1 MTAVAS
7 SGALPHGWRGAAPFV
22 SVVVP
27 CRNERAR
34 IVPCLDSVLGGDY
47 PADRLEVLVADGMSD
62 DGTRE
67 RLAEVAARDPRVR
80 VLDNPR
86 RVTPAALNVGVRAA
100 RGDVIVRVDAHSEYP
115 RDYVRAL
122 VGWLARSGA
131 DNVGGVCRTVPAGPG
146 ARARAIARA
155 LSHPLGVGTS
165 HFRTGAVGAAAREV
179 DTVPFGCWRRDVFA
193 RVGGFDEEL
202 VRNQDDEFNHR
213 LRRAGGRVVLVPD
226 VVTTYYARGTYAQ
239 LWRMMFQYGYYKPL
253 AARKLGGVPTAR
265 QLVPPAFVA
274 GLGGALVLAPV
285 SAAAAVCAA
294 VVGGAYTLAVLAAGV
309 AEARRSGVPTGGL
322 LAACFPVMHV
332 AYGVGY
338 LRGVWHFVVRRAPP
352 VRDAAAVPVS
362 H

>member
-1 MTAVAS
+1 MTAAAS
-7 SGALPHGWRGAAPFV
+7 SGALPNEWRGAVPFV

-34 IVPCLDSVLGGDY
+34 IVPCLASVLGGDY

-67 RLAEVAARDPRVR
+67 RLAAVAARDPRVR

-100 RGDVIVRVDAHSEYP
+100 RGDVIVRVDAHGEYP

-146 ARARAIARA
+146 PRAWAIAAA
-155 LSHPLGVGTS
+155 LSHPFGVGNS
-165 HFRTGAVGAAAREV
+165 HFRTGSGSGEAREV

-213 LRRAGGRVVLVPD
+213 LRRAGGRVVLVPG
-226 VVTTYYARGTYAQ
+226 VVTTYYARGTYAR
-239 LWRMMFQYGYYKPL
+239 LWRMMYQYGYFKPL
-253 AARKLGGVPTAR
+253 AARKLGRVPTVR

-274 GLGGALVLAPV
+274 GVGGALALAPV
-285 SAAAAVCAA
+285 SVVAAGCAAAVGGVYALAA
-294 VVGGAYTLAVLAAGV
+294 ITAGAAAGRRGGAVAGALLAV
-309 AEARRSGVPTGGL
+309 
-322 LAACFPVMHV
+322 CFPVMHV

-338 LRGVWHFVVRRAPP
+338 LRGAWTFVARRQG
-352 VRDAAAVPVS
+352 VRDSATVPIS
-362 H
+362 R